1 MEGRS
6 WEAAVY
12 NVRTSS
18 RRRNLQAVPAAKIRH
33 AVPPSQNF
41 RPTCPNGPIRAKPYQ
56 ADVIPT
62 TALASFPRS
71 GSSYTR
77 SLVERAS
84 GYQVSSIYCDWRL
97 RPAFAGECDGL
108 DSPFLVKTR
117 RLLPALRWLQRL
129 LTPIF
134 CQTGRT
140 DATSTRLSTG
150 NISTAHF
157 GWCATRSTWRGRCTR

>member
-1 MEGRS
+1 MALLYLAYIACFGSLFRRTRMEGSS

-12 NVRTSS
+12 NVGT
-18 RRRNLQAVPAAKIRH
+18 
-33 AVPPSQNF
+33 PSDDQDHMRFAQLRLDMLYHRQNF
-41 RPTCPNGPIRAKPYQ
+41 RPTCPKGLIRAKPYQ
-56 ADVIPT
+56 ADVIPI

-117 RLLPALRWLQRL
+117 RLLPSLR
-129 LTPIF
+129 
-134 CQTGRT
+134 
-140 DATSTRLSTG
+140 
-150 NISTAHF
+150 
-157 GWCATRSTWRGRCTR
+157 